1 MPRLKVIL
9 SLLIVSLAST
19 GVVARRVNNT
29 IYDTHPTRITYEPNE
44 DFCAKWN
51 DKVLWKTCETW
62 AQSWRSEVYH
72 SQGRVATFHQ
82 SLDHELSSMIID
94 FEGSAVW
101 LYGPPRSQ
109 ISIIPVEYKICLRE
123 NHHMASDVLCYRVN
137 VAEAYS
143 HEDNYESPVV
153 IFAKGDLQPHEHRI
167 VISVAEPVGEVSQ
180 YQGIQFSHAVYT
192 TERPTPWPIEQD
204 AWRFRQVIMHD
215 THPLLSYWP
224 REPVSSGSSKIPF
237 EFGWSPKTYTAED
250 GSRVTWHE
258 LRSRDQEN
266 RDRWGV
272 DATIKAAAGVVELY
286 GVPKAHIT
294 DTDYLSPICVRIN
307 SGNCEIV
314 DLKHAYLETNH
325 RHEAVLLW
333 RSDALDPDLRT
344 HIAVRLVESEGKDM
358 SVFPFK
364 EIRYFEKQEY
374 SRDIASP
381 DLPSVQTK
389 TVSVSHDD
397 TAVVYYP
404 GRRCLAWTGWWC
416 SDWFDPWV
424 WKEAA
429 EGFTYRSTVWSY
441 RESED
446 PSITLEFQGSEV
458 HVYGAPKSLVK
469 GPLASQHVC
478 INDVCHLI
486 DAEQAY
492 LNAPT
497 SLIESSSINST
508 SLTLSPKL
516 EPVLLWSQTGLDDQT
531 QHTLRLALA
540 PLHSQD
546 DAEMTIAKITYTRF
560 SGHSRPDT
568 PIPPPDE
575 SYEGPLFPP
584 YAEKWAPRPPSPPPK
599 HEPKPEP
606 VPHPQPSTSHSH
618 PEPEPTY
625 PSTAHPVP
633 TGSPGSTHPHP
644 LPSPESEPESPSLFF
659 TLLGWSLF
667 LFGLGSLVV
676 AKRRLDQKRRE
687 LQWLLDARLDQA
699 HLNFESG
706 HWGSTIY
713 EGTSTY
719 GGTNPGYGSVRGGP
733 THYGRPSTPGSTAP
747 QGSSGLNY
755 GQPPPSHRGDGSVF
769 SGTSTRLPTYSDVIR
784 EQQTRTQRTQTF
796 VAQQRGGR
804 R

>member
-1 MPRLKVIL
+1 
-9 SLLIVSLAST
+9 
-19 GVVARRVNNT
+19 
-29 IYDTHPTRITYEPNE
+29 
-44 DFCAKWN
+44 
-51 DKVLWKTCETW
+51 
-62 AQSWRSEVYH
+62 
-72 SQGRVATFHQ
+72 
-82 SLDHELSSMIID
+82 MIID

-109 ISIIPVEYKICLRE
+109 VSIIPVEYKICLRE

-192 TERPTPWPIEQD
+192 TERPTPWPVEQD

-314 DLKHAYLETNH
+314 DLKHAYLETIIDTKQYCSGKMMLSI
-325 RHEAVLLW
+325 RISGLTLLFGW
-333 RSDALDPDLRT
+333 SNQR
-344 HIAVRLVESEGKDM
+344 GKTCP
-358 SVFPFK
+358 FPFK

-389 TVSVSHDD
+389 TVSVWHD
-397 TAVVYYP
+397 VQRFYP
-404 GRRCLAWTGWWC
+404 GRRCLAGQDGGVQTG
-416 SDWFDPWV
+416 STRGSGKKPR
-424 WKEAA
+424 KGSRIGARSGP
-429 EGFTYRSTVWSY
+429 EGFIRIGGTRLRSTEIASKRPV
-441 RESED
+441 
-446 PSITLEFQGSEV
+446 
-458 HVYGAPKSLVK
+458 
-469 GPLASQHVC
+469 ASQHVC

-492 LNAPT
+492 LMLRLVLSNPLLST
-497 SLIESSSINST
+497 PQLRRYPPNSN
-508 SLTLSPKL
+508 PF
-516 EPVLLWSQTGLDDQT
+516 LLWSQTGLDDQT

-546 DAEMTIAKITYTRF
+546 DAEMTIAKITYEVL
-560 SGHSRPDT
+560 GHSRPDT

-575 SYEGPLFPP
+575 SYEGHCSHLCGEMG
-584 YAEKWAPRPPSPPPK
+584 AETSIAAAK

-606 VPHPQPSTSHSH
+606 VPHPQPSTSIP

-633 TGSPGSTHPHP
+633 TGPGSTHPHP
-644 LPSPESEPESPSLFF
+644 LPSPEQSPN
-659 TLLGWSLF
+659 
-667 LFGLGSLVV
+667 
-676 AKRRLDQKRRE
+676 RPR
-687 LQWLLDARLDQA
+687 
-699 HLNFESG
+699 
-706 HWGSTIY
+706 HWGSTVY
-713 EGTSTY
+713 EGHVHLWGNESRVWVC
-719 GGTNPGYGSVRGGP
+719 SR
-733 THYGRPSTPGSTAP
+733 RPNALWEAVTPGSTAP